1 MLATVTATLAVN
13 AYIILLLIWFV
24 KCFLLLLKNYL
35 QFRIIMSDNDN
46 QDVGHKPN
54 KKASKP
60 CRKQPKEKKNQQG
73 HSQNRSIKC

>member
-1 MLATVTATLAVN
+1 
-13 AYIILLLIWFV
+13 
-24 KCFLLLLKNYL
+24 
-35 QFRIIMSDNDN
+35 MSDNDN
-46 QDVGHKPN
+46 QDAGHKPN